1 MFCPKCGKKN
11 DDNSLFCTWCGAGF
25 GSVST
30 QSLSAAPAASAP
42 VEAPATHQELQTVS
56 AAPIVSAENSQAA
69 QSAGE
74 VKPEPT
80 EQPAYSVPTPGVIP
94 QSSAEHT
101 AAQTSASGALN
112 AQAAPDSA
120 ANLLSFNNEVPVA
133 SAQKPEKERR
143 YFTAAHIA
151 ICLAVTG
158 VIFPRYS
165 DTTFQH
171 AFNALPVMSG
181 GVLFF
186 GMIMHKNPGF
196 VLFHFN
202 NLAFCKLTFF
212 RRYSILNLDI
222 SIIKVCVRFDYREYY
237 DPFGRIT

>member
-42 VEAPATHQELQTVS
+42 VEASAPQPELQTVS

-74 VKPEPT
+74 IKQPEPT

-120 ANLLSFNNEVPVA
+120 A
-133 SAQKPEKERR
+133 QKPEKERR

-158 VIFPRYS
+158 VMAAAAGIFAGLYFS
-165 DTTFQH
+165 T
-171 AFNALPVMSG
+171 
-181 GVLFF
+181 
-186 GMIMHKNPGF
+186 
-196 VLFHFN
+196 
-202 NLAFCKLTFF
+202 
-212 RRYSILNLDI
+212 IL
-222 SIIKVCVRFDYREYY
+222 
-237 DPFGRIT
+237 

>member
-74 VKPEPT
+74 IKQPEPI
-80 EQPAYSVPTPGVIP
+80 EQPAYSVPMPGVIP

-101 AAQTSASGALN
+101 AAQNSASGALN
-112 AQAAPDSA
+112 AQAAPGSA

-158 VIFPRYS
+158 VMAAAAGIFAGLYFS
-165 DTTFQH
+165 T
-171 AFNALPVMSG
+171 
-181 GVLFF
+181 
-186 GMIMHKNPGF
+186 
-196 VLFHFN
+196 
-202 NLAFCKLTFF
+202 
-212 RRYSILNLDI
+212 IL
-222 SIIKVCVRFDYREYY
+222 
-237 DPFGRIT
+237 

>member
-56 AAPIVSAENSQAA
+56 AAPIVSAENFQAA

-74 VKPEPT
+74 IKQPEPT

-101 AAQTSASGALN
+101 AAQNSASGALN
-112 AQAAPDSA
+112 AQAAPGSA

-133 SAQKPEKERR
+133 SARKGAPLFHSRAYRDMSRR
-143 YFTAAHIA
+143 YRSYGGGSRDFRRS
-151 ICLAVTG
+151 V
-158 VIFPRYS
+158 FFN
-165 DTTFQH
+165 DT
-171 AFNALPVMSG
+171 LI
-181 GVLFF
+181 L
-186 GMIMHKNPGF
+186 
-196 VLFHFN
+196 HFN
-202 NLAFCKLTFF
+202 MLLMPCRLCPAGCYFL
-212 RRYSILNLDI
+212 
-222 SIIKVCVRFDYREYY
+222 V
-237 DPFGRIT
+237 

>member
-42 VEAPATHQELQTVS
+42 AEAPAPELQTVS

-112 AQAAPDSA
+112 APDSA

-133 SAQKPEKERR
+133 SAQKPETERR

-158 VIFPRYS
+158 VMAAAAGIFAGLYFS
-165 DTTFQH
+165 T
-171 AFNALPVMSG
+171 
-181 GVLFF
+181 
-186 GMIMHKNPGF
+186 
-196 VLFHFN
+196 
-202 NLAFCKLTFF
+202 
-212 RRYSILNLDI
+212 IL
-222 SIIKVCVRFDYREYY
+222 
-237 DPFGRIT
+237 

>member
-30 QSLSAAPAASAP
+30 QSLSAASAASAP

-74 VKPEPT
+74 IKQPEPT

-101 AAQTSASGALN
+101 AAQTSASGILN
-112 AQAAPDSA
+112 APTAPDSA
-120 ANLLSFNNEVPVA
+120 ANPLSFNNEVPVA

-158 VIFPRYS
+158 VMAAAAGIFAGLYFS
-165 DTTFQH
+165 T
-171 AFNALPVMSG
+171 
-181 GVLFF
+181 
-186 GMIMHKNPGF
+186 
-196 VLFHFN
+196 
-202 NLAFCKLTFF
+202 
-212 RRYSILNLDI
+212 IL
-222 SIIKVCVRFDYREYY
+222 
-237 DPFGRIT
+237 

>member
-1 MFCPKCGKKN
+1 MITAC
-11 DDNSLFCTWCGAGF
+11 SAHGAARKPP
-25 GSVST
+25 
-30 QSLSAAPAASAP
+30 QEQKPP
-42 VEAPATHQELQTVS
+42 ELQTVS

-112 AQAAPDSA
+112 VQAAPDSA

-158 VIFPRYS
+158 VMAAAAGIFAGLYFS
-165 DTTFQH
+165 T
-171 AFNALPVMSG
+171 
-181 GVLFF
+181 
-186 GMIMHKNPGF
+186 
-196 VLFHFN
+196 
-202 NLAFCKLTFF
+202 
-212 RRYSILNLDI
+212 IL
-222 SIIKVCVRFDYREYY
+222 
-237 DPFGRIT
+237 

>member
-42 VEAPATHQELQTVS
+42 VEASAPQPELQTVS

-101 AAQTSASGALN
+101 AAQNSASGALN

-158 VIFPRYS
+158 VMAAAGIFAGLYFS
-165 DTTFQH
+165 T
-171 AFNALPVMSG
+171 
-181 GVLFF
+181 
-186 GMIMHKNPGF
+186 
-196 VLFHFN
+196 
-202 NLAFCKLTFF
+202 
-212 RRYSILNLDI
+212 IL
-222 SIIKVCVRFDYREYY
+222 
-237 DPFGRIT
+237 

>member
-42 VEAPATHQELQTVS
+42 VEASAPQPELQTVS

-101 AAQTSASGALN
+101 AAQTSAAAL
-112 AQAAPDSA
+112 
-120 ANLLSFNNEVPVA
+120 
-133 SAQKPEKERR
+133 
-143 YFTAAHIA
+143 
-151 ICLAVTG
+151 
-158 VIFPRYS
+158 
-165 DTTFQH
+165 
-171 AFNALPVMSG
+171 
-181 GVLFF
+181 
-186 GMIMHKNPGF
+186 
-196 VLFHFN
+196 
-202 NLAFCKLTFF
+202 
-212 RRYSILNLDI
+212 
-222 SIIKVCVRFDYREYY
+222 
-237 DPFGRIT
+237 

>member
-56 AAPIVSAENSQAA
+56 AAPVVSAENSQAA

-94 QSSAEHT
+94 QSSAE
-101 AAQTSASGALN
+101 QTSASGALS
-112 AQAAPDSA
+112 APTAPGSA

-158 VIFPRYS
+158 VMAAAAGIFAGLYFS
-165 DTTFQH
+165 T
-171 AFNALPVMSG
+171 
-181 GVLFF
+181 
-186 GMIMHKNPGF
+186 
-196 VLFHFN
+196 
-202 NLAFCKLTFF
+202 
-212 RRYSILNLDI
+212 IL
-222 SIIKVCVRFDYREYY
+222 
-237 DPFGRIT
+237 

>member
-74 VKPEPT
+74 IKQPEPI

-101 AAQTSASGALN
+101 VAQTSASGALN
-112 AQAAPDSA
+112 VQAAPDSA
-120 ANLLSFNNEVPVA
+120 AICCHLIMKSRWLPRRSPKRSAAISQPRISRYVSPLPELWRRQPGFSPV
-133 SAQKPEKERR
+133 
-143 YFTAAHIA
+143 
-151 ICLAVTG
+151 C
-158 VIFPRYS
+158 IFQRYS
-165 DTTFQH
+165 DTTF
-171 AFNALPVMSG
+171 
-181 GVLFF
+181 
-186 GMIMHKNPGF
+186 
-196 VLFHFN
+196 
-202 NLAFCKLTFF
+202 
-212 RRYSILNLDI
+212 
-222 SIIKVCVRFDYREYY
+222 
-237 DPFGRIT
+237 

>member
-42 VEAPATHQELQTVS
+42 VEAPATHQELQTVA
-56 AAPIVSAENSQAA
+56 AAPRVTAESSQAA
-69 QSAGE
+69 QSA
-74 VKPEPT
+74 PPR
-80 EQPAYSVPTPGVIP
+80 PNSSVSPTPGVIP

-158 VIFPRYS
+158 VMAAAAGIFAGLYFS
-165 DTTFQH
+165 T
-171 AFNALPVMSG
+171 
-181 GVLFF
+181 
-186 GMIMHKNPGF
+186 
-196 VLFHFN
+196 
-202 NLAFCKLTFF
+202 
-212 RRYSILNLDI
+212 IL
-222 SIIKVCVRFDYREYY
+222 
-237 DPFGRIT
+237 

>member
-42 VEAPATHQELQTVS
+42 VEAPTIHQELQTVS

-74 VKPEPT
+74 IKQPEPI

-101 AAQTSASGALN
+101 AAQNSASGALN

-120 ANLLSFNNEVPVA
+120 ANSLSFNNEVPVA

-158 VIFPRYS
+158 VMAAAAGIFAGLYFS
-165 DTTFQH
+165 T
-171 AFNALPVMSG
+171 
-181 GVLFF
+181 
-186 GMIMHKNPGF
+186 
-196 VLFHFN
+196 
-202 NLAFCKLTFF
+202 
-212 RRYSILNLDI
+212 IL
-222 SIIKVCVRFDYREYY
+222 
-237 DPFGRIT
+237 

>member
-30 QSLSAAPAASAP
+30 QSLSAAPEVPADSAP
-42 VEAPATHQELQTVS
+42 VEASAPQLELQTVS

-74 VKPEPT
+74 IKQPEPT

-101 AAQTSASGALN
+101 AAQTSASGALS
-112 AQAAPDSA
+112 APAAPDSA
-120 ANLLSFNNEVPVA
+120 ANPLSFNNEVPVA
-133 SAQKPEKERR
+133 SAQKHEKERR

-158 VIFPRYS
+158 VMAAAAGIFAGLYFS
-165 DTTFQH
+165 T
-171 AFNALPVMSG
+171 
-181 GVLFF
+181 
-186 GMIMHKNPGF
+186 
-196 VLFHFN
+196 
-202 NLAFCKLTFF
+202 
-212 RRYSILNLDI
+212 IL
-222 SIIKVCVRFDYREYY
+222 
-237 DPFGRIT
+237 

>member
-42 VEAPATHQELQTVS
+42 VEAPAPQLQTVS

-74 VKPEPT
+74 IKQPEPI

-158 VIFPRYS
+158 VMAAAAGIFAGLYFS
-165 DTTFQH
+165 T
-171 AFNALPVMSG
+171 
-181 GVLFF
+181 
-186 GMIMHKNPGF
+186 
-196 VLFHFN
+196 
-202 NLAFCKLTFF
+202 
-212 RRYSILNLDI
+212 IL
-222 SIIKVCVRFDYREYY
+222 
-237 DPFGRIT
+237 

>member
-42 VEAPATHQELQTVS
+42 VEASAPQPELQT
-56 AAPIVSAENSQAA
+56 VSAENSQAA

-74 VKPEPT
+74 IKQPEPI

-158 VIFPRYS
+158 VMAAAAGIFAGLYFS
-165 DTTFQH
+165 T
-171 AFNALPVMSG
+171 
-181 GVLFF
+181 
-186 GMIMHKNPGF
+186 
-196 VLFHFN
+196 
-202 NLAFCKLTFF
+202 
-212 RRYSILNLDI
+212 IL
-222 SIIKVCVRFDYREYY
+222 
-237 DPFGRIT
+237 

>member
-30 QSLSAAPAASAP
+30 QSLSAASAP

-74 VKPEPT
+74 IKQPEPT

-101 AAQTSASGALN
+101 AAQNSASGALN
-112 AQAAPDSA
+112 AQAAPGSA

-158 VIFPRYS
+158 VMAAAAGIFAGLYFS
-165 DTTFQH
+165 T
-171 AFNALPVMSG
+171 
-181 GVLFF
+181 
-186 GMIMHKNPGF
+186 
-196 VLFHFN
+196 
-202 NLAFCKLTFF
+202 
-212 RRYSILNLDI
+212 IL
-222 SIIKVCVRFDYREYY
+222 
-237 DPFGRIT
+237 

>member
-42 VEAPATHQELQTVS
+42 VEAPATHQ
-56 AAPIVSAENSQAA
+56 
-69 QSAGE
+69 SAGE
-74 VKPEPT
+74 IKQPEPI

-101 AAQTSASGALN
+101 AAQNSASGALN
-112 AQAAPDSA
+112 VQAAPDSA

-158 VIFPRYS
+158 VMAAAAGIFAGLYFS
-165 DTTFQH
+165 T
-171 AFNALPVMSG
+171 
-181 GVLFF
+181 
-186 GMIMHKNPGF
+186 
-196 VLFHFN
+196 
-202 NLAFCKLTFF
+202 
-212 RRYSILNLDI
+212 IL
-222 SIIKVCVRFDYREYY
+222 
-237 DPFGRIT
+237 

>member
-56 AAPIVSAENSQAA
+56 AAPVV
-69 QSAGE
+69 SAGE
-74 VKPEPT
+74 IKQPEPT

-101 AAQTSASGALN
+101 AAQNSASGALN

-158 VIFPRYS
+158 VMAAAAGIFAGLYFS
-165 DTTFQH
+165 T
-171 AFNALPVMSG
+171 
-181 GVLFF
+181 
-186 GMIMHKNPGF
+186 
-196 VLFHFN
+196 
-202 NLAFCKLTFF
+202 
-212 RRYSILNLDI
+212 IL
-222 SIIKVCVRFDYREYY
+222 
-237 DPFGRIT
+237 

>member
-74 VKPEPT
+74 IKQPEPI

-112 AQAAPDSA
+112 SAWKSPCGKPVRHFQSWCSRISARIMSGASWIFRSAPRMTKPLRSTVACIATESTKTNTKTETIPSA
-120 ANLLSFNNEVPVA
+120 AHS
-133 SAQKPEKERR
+133 
-143 YFTAAHIA
+143 
-151 ICLAVTG
+151 
-158 VIFPRYS
+158 
-165 DTTFQH
+165 
-171 AFNALPVMSG
+171 SG
-181 GVLFF
+181 
-186 GMIMHKNPGF
+186 
-196 VLFHFN
+196 
-202 NLAFCKLTFF
+202 
-212 RRYSILNLDI
+212 
-222 SIIKVCVRFDYREYY
+222 
-237 DPFGRIT
+237 